1 MTTDAPD
8 ALRIAF
14 ADRDLA
20 LGPEIGRGGMATVYA
35 GTDRKHSRRVA
46 VKVLDREAGSGAGG
60 ERFSREI
67 ALVAQLQHPHIV
79 PLYDSGE
86 LAGLRYYIMPLM
98 TGESL
103 RTRLRR
109 DGKLAVAEATRL
121 ASEVADALAYA
132 HARGVIH
139 RDIKPENVLLEG
151 DHAVIADFG
160 LAVIRERSAMTAA
173 GERLTRGDGFVG
185 TPEYMSPEQLFGE
198 PADAR
203 TDGYATGCVLYEML
217 AGRSPFEPGQPE
229 TVLSRKLA
237 GQVAPIDELRPDLPR
252 GLAEVV
258 MRSFSP
264 DPKDRIGS
272 AAELRAALL
281 PFTTGNPIR
290 WRWRRRRVWGTTA
303 LIVLAMAAGVSLVR
317 RPGRLGHMDPHRI
330 VVADLANES
339 ADSTLTALGAMAG
352 DWIEAGL
359 SRVPGLEVINSAFV
373 LGAPRL
379 NLPRGIPGTSRR
391 LLKQLVDSTDAGT
404 VISGSIYK
412 DDRRIE
418 LFAEVTDARS
428 GNLLAAVGP
437 IRGPGTRPD
446 SAMAVLRDSVTAVIR
461 RRVAAAR

>member
-1 MTTDAPD
+1 MTTPAPE
-8 ALRIAF
+8 ALRTA
-14 ADRDLA
+14 LA
-20 LGPEIGRGGMATVYA
+20 ARAIVLGAEIGRGGMATVYE
-35 GTDRKHSRRVA
+35 GLDRKHSRRVA
-46 VKVLDREAGSGAGG
+46 VKVLDREAGPGAAG
-60 ERFSREI
+60 ERFAREI

-86 LAGLRYYIMPLM
+86 LAGLHYYIMPLM

-103 RTRLRR
+103 RTRLRQ
-109 DGKLAVAEATRL
+109 DGKLAVPEAARL
-121 ASEVADALAYA
+121 AAEVADALAYA
-132 HARGVIH
+132 HERGVIH
-139 RDIKPENVLLEG
+139 RDIKPENILLEG

-160 LAVIRERSAMTAA
+160 LAVIREHSATAPA
-173 GERLTRGDGFVG
+173 GERLTHGDGFVG

-203 TDGYATGCVLYEML
+203 TDVYAAGSVLYEML

-237 GQVAPIDELRPDLPR
+237 GQVPPIDQLRPDLPR
-252 GLAEVV
+252 ELARVV
-258 MRSFSP
+258 MRSFQP

-272 AAELRAALL
+272 AAELRAELL
-281 PFTTGNPIR
+281 PYTAGNPAR
-290 WRWRRRRVWGTTA
+290 WRWRRRRLWGGT
-303 LIVLAMAAGVSLVR
+303 VLMLLVVAAGFSLAR
-317 RPGRLGHMDPHRI
+317 RPRLGHLDPRRI

-339 ADSTLTALGAMAG
+339 DDSTLTALGAMAG

-359 SRVPGLEVINSAFV
+359 SDVPGLEVINSAFV

-379 NLPRGIPGTSRR
+379 NLPREMAGTPPR

-404 VISGSIYK
+404 VVSGSIYQ
-412 DDRRIE
+412 DGRRVE

-428 GNLLAAVGP
+428 GNLVAAVGP
-437 IRGPGTRPD
+437 IRGPSARPD